1 MPFGNQKEKDPNLSE
16 TEQMKAVD
24 SSLEE
29 KEKSEILMG
38 IEILAYIIVEYINES
53 E

>member
-16 TEQMKAVD
+16 TEQMKAID

-29 KEKSEILMG
+29 KEKSEILRG